1 MRIRDR
7 LISLATASLTPGR
20 SMPRGMPS
28 SRDELV
34 AADAMAD
41 TETAATA
48 AEAAT
53 SSNGELPRQLGEQML
68 QSIHVSQQRL
78 LQTHEALS
86 VLASAIATADSAIRH
101 HLAHARNEAAIPA
114 HALVPGSSSHAL
126 PHAIPSHAASPGSSS
141 HALPHAIPSH
151 AASPGSSS
159 HALPHAIPS
168 HAASPGSSSH
178 ALPYTL
184 PVHQASSGLAA
195 PGTSARGTPSVTP
208 PYSMPA
214 LSLSAPPPV
223 NLAGGVMTL
232 ALHAANARALDGSYL
247 FTGSGGEPP
256 FSADGTYR
264 GASASSVIILLSGP
278 PPHLALAAAALT
290 CLAPCP
296 GAMDIL
302 PRLARAQLACD
313 TNSPRAL
320 EACRAPLADAA
331 AHLALLQA
339 RIAAAQAV
347 LADATGLTS
356 EVVPARAPFGE
367 VEPEQPAAQL
377 ASTFGALEAARSLA
391 ERTLA
396 IFPTA

>member
-114 HALVPGSSSHAL
+114 HALV
-126 PHAIPSHAASPGSSS
+126 PGSSS